1 MQNLGV
7 NVFSFLFVS
16 IYLFL
21 VPRSINYVFII
32 YYLLFL
38 LRTLYEPSSETQI
51 LTMVYNNTLIAKEMF
66 KLSFFLS
73 AMRFS
78 TRDITRLGRLFQ
90 TCSFK
95 TAKTGFNR
103 FCPCNQK
110 LFFYFLRI
118 LNAKRF
124 WKSNIFEYAIYWTVG
139 VNKLKPQAQTGGT
152 GRLIRNSLFYSRN
165 LCPFLL

>member
-1 MQNLGV
+1 MQNLGG

-78 TRDITRLGRLFQ
+78 TRLGRLFQ

-103 FCPCNQK
+103 FCPCYQK
-110 LFFYFLRI
+110 
-118 LNAKRF
+118 
-124 WKSNIFEYAIYWTVG
+124 
-139 VNKLKPQAQTGGT
+139 
-152 GRLIRNSLFYSRN
+152 
-165 LCPFLL
+165 

>member
-32 YYLLFL
+32 SFAS

-78 TRDITRLGRLFQ
+78 TRLGRLFQ

-103 FCPCNQK
+103 FCPCYQK
-110 LFFYFLRI
+110 
-118 LNAKRF
+118 
-124 WKSNIFEYAIYWTVG
+124 
-139 VNKLKPQAQTGGT
+139 
-152 GRLIRNSLFYSRN
+152 
-165 LCPFLL
+165 

>member
-66 KLSFFLS
+66 KLSFFY
-73 AMRFS
+73 
-78 TRDITRLGRLFQ
+78 Q
-90 TCSFK
+90 QC
-95 TAKTGFNR
+95 GF
-103 FCPCNQK
+103 PIGISQ
-110 LFFYFLRI
+110 
-118 LNAKRF
+118 
-124 WKSNIFEYAIYWTVG
+124 G
-139 VNKLKPQAQTGGT
+139 
-152 GRLIRNSLFYSRN
+152 
-165 LCPFLL
+165 